1 MSLARNVIVQT
12 TFTLGSRILGFARDL
27 ALNARFGGQGPL
39 MDAWTKALWLPN
51 LFRRLF
57 AEGAFAQ
64 AFVPVFAKTLQVE
77 GQAEAEKVAS
87 QALAFIMAV
96 VVAFS
101 IILELAMP
109 WLMPV
114 ILYTYVD
121 DPEIMRIAVLMT
133 QLTTPYLAC
142 MTLASLLSGVLNT
155 NEKFA
160 LSAGAPILL
169 NVVTLAPLLIVPDRT
184 MAAYW
189 AAASVTI
196 AGVLQGALLWWGVKR
211 MGVRLSIGWP
221 VLSSSVKK
229 VLALAIPGAIA
240 GGGVQINSAVSNVLT
255 GTDAGAS
262 SVLYNAERLYQLPI
276 GLIGVAVGMALV
288 PRLSRY
294 FADTDPTS
302 ADKAMDDGIALS
314 MAFTLPA
321 ALALLI
327 MPYFIIDGIV
337 TRGEFT
343 HADARRTAEVLRQ
356 FAWGVPAFVLA
367 KVFTPPFFA
376 RHRTKQPAVFTGI
389 TVVLNIVLGA
399 ALWFGMPMIN
409 RDLDG
414 AIGLAIATSIC
425 GWVNVILLAGTLARE
440 RVYVVSAAAWSRL
453 ARLGLACA
461 VMGAFIT
468 ACAFEYPLLSRL
480 LISKEI
486 AAALVSGFG
495 FAIFLACALL
505 FRAVTLAE
513 IKSSLKREQGAP
525 GVSTGLPGGS
535 EG

>member
-12 TFTLGSRILGFARDL
+12 TFTLGSRLLGFARDL
-27 ALNARFGGQGPL
+27 ALNARFGAQGPL

-64 AFVPVFAKTLQVE
+64 AFVPVFARTLQVE
-77 GQAEAEKVAS
+77 GQEAAERAAS

-101 IILELAMP
+101 IVLQIAMP
-109 WLMPV
+109 LLMPV
-114 ILYTYVD
+114 ILFTYVD
-121 DPEIMRIAVLMT
+121 DPEIMAIAVLMT

-155 NEKFA
+155 KEKFA
-160 LSAGAPILL
+160 LASAAPMLL
-169 NVVTLAPLLIVPDRT
+169 NVVTLVPLLVLPDRT
-184 MAAYW
+184 QAAY
-189 AAASVTI
+189 AAAAAVTI
-196 AGVLQGALLWWGVKR
+196 AGIMQAALLWWGVKR
-211 MGVRLSIGWP
+211 LGIRISISWP
-221 VLSSSVKK
+221 KLTDTVKK

-240 GGGVQINSAVSNVLT
+240 GGAVQINSAVSNVLT
-255 GTDAGAS
+255 GTNAGAS
-262 SVLYNAERLYQLPI
+262 GVLYNAERLYQLPI

-294 FADTDPTS
+294 FADTDHAS
-302 ADKAMDDGIALS
+302 ADRSMDDGIGLS

-321 ALALLI
+321 AIALMI
-327 MPYFIIDGIV
+327 MPFFLVDGIV
-337 TRGEFT
+337 TRGASTSE
-343 HADARRTAEVLRQ
+343 DARRIAEVLRQ
-356 FAWGVPAFVLA
+356 FSWGVPAFVLA

-376 RHRTKQPAVFTGI
+376 RQRTKQPAQFAIISVVVN
-389 TVVLNIVLGA
+389 TVVGA
-399 ALWFGMPMIN
+399 TLWFWLPTQGV
-409 RDLDG
+409 DG
-414 AIGLAIATSIC
+414 AIGLAIATSVA
-425 GWVNVILLAGTLARE
+425 GWVNVLLLAGTLAKE
-440 RVYVVSAAAWSRL
+440 GVYRMSARAWGRL

-461 VMGAFIT
+461 VMAAFIT
-468 ACAFEYPLLSRL
+468 VCALEYPLLARV

-486 AAALVSGFG
+486 AAVLVSAAGFG
-495 FAIFLACALL
+495 IFVVCALL

-513 IKSSLKREQGAP
+513 IKSSLRREKGAP
-525 GVSTGLPGGS
+525 GVQGGLQGGM